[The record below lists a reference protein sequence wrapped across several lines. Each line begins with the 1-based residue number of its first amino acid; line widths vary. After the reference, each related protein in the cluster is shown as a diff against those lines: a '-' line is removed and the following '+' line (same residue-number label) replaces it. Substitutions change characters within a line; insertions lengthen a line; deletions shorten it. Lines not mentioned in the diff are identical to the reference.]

1 MLIETKKSQKV
12 QNSSPSKNFILSTLN
27 SMKNSGKID
36 QTMIDSIFANSS
48 GLSKKPTKTFK
59 QEDEDSMVKPE
70 YKIQLKGDLN
80 FYLQKQRFNKKI
92 IEETEE
98 FIKPLKK
105 EMKKLVK
112 LRLIFLKTLLK
123 NGKDYR

>member
-1 MLIETKKSQKV
+1 MV
-12 QNSSPSKNFILSTLN
+12 
-27 SMKNSGKID
+27 
-36 QTMIDSIFANSS
+36 DSIFANSS
-48 GLSKKPTKTFK
+48 VLSKKPTKILQ
-59 QEDEDSMVKPE
+59 QEEEDSMAKPE

-92 IEETEE
+92 IEDTEE